1 MKRLPSDVS
10 PRMATNAV
18 PGLTRRESYS
28 TPLTPGSP
36 FWARTSAPSS
46 RCWKV
51 IARIIGHEEMER
63 CREQALLD
71 LLPASHDYQGHFPP
85 AVAPRY
91 ITFMS
96 TGTGP
101 AKYRCA
107 QCDQTA
113 TSCDCEKF
121 CCLCQS
127 VLDIRFCEDGLMYC
141 EDCRKACDYKT
152 AD

>member
-1 MKRLPSDVS
+1 
-10 PRMATNAV
+10 
-18 PGLTRRESYS
+18 
-28 TPLTPGSP
+28 
-36 FWARTSAPSS
+36 
-46 RCWKV
+46 
-51 IARIIGHEEMER
+51 MER
-63 CREQALLD
+63 CREQALLE
-71 LLPASHDYQGHFPP
+71 LFPASHDYQGHFPP